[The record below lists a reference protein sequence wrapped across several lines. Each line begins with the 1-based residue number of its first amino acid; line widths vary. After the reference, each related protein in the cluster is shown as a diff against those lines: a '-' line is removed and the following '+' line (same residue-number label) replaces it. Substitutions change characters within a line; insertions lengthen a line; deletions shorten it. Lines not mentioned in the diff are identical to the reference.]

1 VTKRLFDLRDHLP
14 LLDIV
19 SYGRR
24 APGTR
29 PIFSSAERDYIGR
42 TVRGVPEVMIKVSGG
57 GKSVGAV
64 AAHFRY
70 IDRKGEL
77 DIETDDRD
85 RIHGKGSE
93 HELLDDWDLG
103 LEERQANST
112 YSGMP
117 GRKPTKLVHNIV
129 FSMPVGTPP
138 DKLLAAVRHFAQ
150 EKFALQHRY
159 AMVLHTDHDHPHVHL
174 VLKAM
179 SEDGVRLNIRK
190 ATLREWRRDF
200 AGALRSQGVAA
211 NATERAV
218 RGVSRTSST
227 DGIYRAMRRGE
238 SRFVQDRAIAVARD
252 LSAGRAHAGAG
263 KESLVRTRKAVE
275 NGWLRAS
282 ELLDRQGERE
292 LASEVRQFVYR
303 MPPPR
308 TDREWLAAELRE
320 HLVTSKSR
328 AAQPP
333 VR

>member
-1 VTKRLFDLRDHLP
+1 MPKRLFDLRDQVP

-29 PIFSSAERDYIGR
+29 PIFSSAERDHIGR

-77 DIETDDRD
+77 DIETDEGD
-85 RIHGKGSE
+85 RISGKGIE
-93 HELLDDWDLG
+93 RELLDDWGLG
-103 LEERQANST
+103 LEEQQANST
-112 YSGMP
+112 YSGIP

-129 FSMPVGTPP
+129 FSMPRGTPP
-138 DKLLAAVRHFAQ
+138 DKLLAAVRYFAQ

-174 VLKAM
+174 VLKAV

-200 AGALRSQGVAA
+200 AAALRMEGVAA

-218 RGVSRTSST
+218 RGISRTSKS
-227 DGIYRAMRRGE
+227 DGIYRAMLRGD
-238 SRFVQDRAIAVARD
+238 SSYLQDRALAVARE
-252 LSAGRAHAGAG
+252 LSEGRQVAGAG
-263 KESLVRTRKAVE
+263 KQSLLRTRKSIE
-275 NGWLRAS
+275 DGWLRVS
-282 ELLDRQGERE
+282 DLLHHQGETD
-292 LASEVRQFVYR
+292 LASQVSQFVRR
-303 MPPPR
+303 MPPPS
-308 TDREWLAAELRE
+308 TDRESLAHSLRQ
-320 HLVTSKSR
+320 HLPSKTR
-328 AAQPP
+328 APNMPA
-333 VR
+333 R

>member
-1 VTKRLFDLRDHLP
+1 VPKRLFNLRDQVP

-24 APGTR
+24 APGARST
-29 PIFSSAERDYIGR
+29 FSSAERDYIGR
-42 TVRGVPEVMIKVSGG
+42 TVRGTPEVMIKVSGG
-57 GKSVGAV
+57 GQSVGAV

-77 DIETDDRD
+77 DMETDEGD
-85 RIHGKGSE
+85 RINGKE
-93 HELLDDWDLG
+93 RERELLDDWGLG
-103 LEERQANST
+103 LEEQQANST

-129 FSMPVGTPP
+129 FSMPAGTPP
-138 DKLLAAVRHFAQ
+138 KKLLAAVRHFAQ

-174 VLKAM
+174 VLKAVG
-179 SEDGVRLNIRK
+179 EDGVRLNIRK

-200 AGALRSQGVAA
+200 AAALRMQGVAA

-227 DGIYRAMRRGE
+227 DGIYRAMRRGD
-238 SRFVQDRAIAVARD
+238 SRHLEYRATAVARD
-252 LSAGRAHAGAG
+252 LAAGHVHAEAG

-275 NGWLRAS
+275 TGWLRAS
-282 ELLDRQGERE
+282 ELLDRQGDAW
-292 LASEVRQFVYR
+292 LASEVRQFVNR

-320 HLVTSKSR
+320 HSVASR
-328 AAQPP
+328 SRGVQPP
-333 VR
+333 TR

>member
-1 VTKRLFDLRDHLP
+1 MPKRLFDLRDQVP

-29 PIFSSAERDYIGR
+29 AVFSSAERDHIGR

-77 DIETDDRD
+77 DVETDEGDRMT
-85 RIHGKGSE
+85 GKGIE
-93 HELLDDWDLG
+93 RELLDDWGLG
-103 LEERQANST
+103 LEEQQASST
-112 YSGMP
+112 YSGVP
-117 GRKPTKLVHNIV
+117 GRRPTKLVHNIV

-138 DKLLAAVRHFAQ
+138 DKLLAAVRHFVQ
-150 EKFALQHRY
+150 EKFALEHRY
-159 AMVLHTDHDHPHVHL
+159 AMVLHKDHDHPHVHL
-174 VLKAM
+174 VLKAV

-200 AGALRSQGVAA
+200 AAALRMQGVAA

-227 DGIYRAMRRGE
+227 DGIYRAMRRGD
-238 SRFVQDRAIAVARD
+238 SRHFEDRAVAVARD
-252 LSAGRAHAGAG
+252 LSAGRVQAGAG
-263 KESLVRTRKAVE
+263 KESLMRTRKAVE

-282 ELLDRQGERE
+282 ELLDRQGERA
-292 LASEVRQFVYR
+292 LASEVRQFVER

-308 TDREWLAAELRE
+308 TDREWLAAKLRQRMAP
-320 HLVTSKSR
+320 SRSR
-328 AAQPP
+328 AVQPP
-333 VR
+333 TR

>member
-1 VTKRLFDLRDHLP
+1 
-14 LLDIV
+14 
-19 SYGRR
+19 
-24 APGTR
+24 
-29 PIFSSAERDYIGR
+29 
-42 TVRGVPEVMIKVSGG
+42 
-57 GKSVGAV
+57 
-64 AAHFRY
+64 
-70 IDRKGEL
+70 
-77 DIETDDRD
+77 
-85 RIHGKGSE
+85 
-93 HELLDDWDLG
+93 LLDDWDLG
-103 LEERQANST
+103 LEERQSNST

-174 VLKAM
+174 VVKAM
-179 SEDGVRLNIRK
+179 SEDGIRLNIRK

-200 AGALRSQGVAA
+200 AAALRAQGVAA

-218 RGVSRTSST
+218 RGVSRSNST
-227 DGIYRAMRRGE
+227 DGIYRAMRRGD
-238 SRFVQDRAIAVARD
+238 SRFVEDRAVAVARD
-252 LSAGRAHAGAG
+252 LSAGRVHAGAG

-320 HLVTSKSR
+320 HLVNSKSR
-328 AAQPP
+328 AVQPHM
-333 VR
+333 R

>member
-1 VTKRLFDLRDHLP
+1 VPKRLFDLRDQVP

-42 TVRGVPEVMIKVSGG
+42 TVRGTPEVMIKVSGG
-57 GKSVGAV
+57 GQSVGAV

-77 DIETDDRD
+77 DIETDEGD
-85 RIHGKGSE
+85 RISGKGIE
-93 HELLDDWDLG
+93 RELLDDWG
-103 LEERQANST
+103 LQEQQENST

-117 GRKPTKLVHNIV
+117 GRKPTKLVQNIV
-129 FSMPVGTPP
+129 FSMPAGTPP

-179 SEDGVRLNIRK
+179 GEDGVRLNIRK

-200 AGALRSQGVAA
+200 AAALRMHGVAA

-218 RGVSRTSST
+218 RGAIRSQKS

-238 SRFVQDRAIAVARD
+238 STHFEQRALAAAREVRSGRPDPGPGKDKLLSTRRDVEHGWRAVGNLLERDGHAKLALQVKRFVDRMLPPRTEREWIA
-252 LSAGRAHAGAG
+252 G
-263 KESLVRTRKAVE
+263 
-275 NGWLRAS
+275 
-282 ELLDRQGERE
+282 ELLDHARNR
-292 LASEVRQFVYR
+292 LHVR
-303 MPPPR
+303 PR
-308 TDREWLAAELRE
+308 TADR
-320 HLVTSKSR
+320 T
-328 AAQPP
+328 P
-333 VR
+333 